1 MILMIDDEERWVKG
15 YREALELEGYKVEL
29 ISRVDDLDNCL
40 VAGNK
45 EKYQL
50 IILDI
55 MMASGKKYKDE
66 DVDEGMKTGNFVLL
80 DIQSVWPDIPVII
93 LTNKRDQSIAKLV
106 SKNCIG
112 TYMKDATDSI
122 KLVAVVNEILGGKK
136 DGIG

>member
-122 KLVAVVNEILGGKK
+122 KLVAVVNEIL
-136 DGIG
+136 

>member
-1 MILMIDDEERWVKG
+1 MIDDEERWVKG